1 MQKISKC
8 AVLFGIALLSTFV
21 YSQEIEQ
28 DAMMKAWQESMIP
41 GPQHEMLAQMVGEW
55 NGEITMWMDPAQPPQ
70 TYDGHVV
77 YESIFDGKYVVGKF
91 SSTMMEMPFSG
102 MDINGYD
109 NIKKVFFTTWIDN
122 MGTGLLY
129 VEGTYDENSKTITY
143 TGDTLDP
150 MGNKMKVRDV
160 VTLIDK
166 DNSKFEMYID
176 YGSGEMKSMEIT
188 YTRK

>member
-1 MQKISKC
+1 MHKISNYL
-8 AVLFGIALLSTFV
+8 VLLIIALLSTLVF
-21 YSQEIEQ
+21 SQEMEQ
-28 DAMMKAWQESMIP
+28 DAMMKAWQESMTP

-77 YESIFDGKYVVGKF
+77 YESIFDGKYIVGNF
-91 SSTMMEMPFSG
+91 SSTMMGMPFSG
-102 MDINGYD
+102 MDLNGYD

-129 VEGTYDENSKTITY
+129 VEGTYDENSNSITY
-143 TGDTLDP
+143 TGETVDP
-150 MGNKMKVRDV
+150 MGNNMKVRNV

-176 YGSGEMKSMEIT
+176 YGSSEMKSMEIT
-188 YTRK
+188 YKRK